1 MFGEHIPAR
10 APVRREVPQVRES
23 LRHRPGS
30 RRKRA
35 LVLLQVVWHRD
46 LEQNGL
52 HTFTSLGD

>member
-1 MFGEHIPAR
+1 MFGEPGEHIPAC

-35 LVLLQVVWHRD
+35 LMLLQVVWHFFHWKMIERR
-46 LEQNGL
+46 
-52 HTFTSLGD
+52 TK